1 MTNSVNSDNNI
12 HCWNSQPTEANFC
25 KTQVANSI
33 FKNLKSFII
42 THNLPVTICARVSCA
57 VWLCW
62 CCLFR
67 FKPHLS
73 KVDWS
78 LEFWYYGTCYTNA
91 RTTHVYTHARM
102 HTHTHTHT
110 RTCTYTHAH
119 THTHA
124 CTTYPSEH
132 WWTSQDSTLSILG
145 RLGPHK
151 STSSK
156 PTCQNEI
163 ISPPAPITCLPLQD
177 MLRHWNV
184 YWICTL
190 VESTLNVIVHKW
202 D

>member
-1 MTNSVNSDNNI
+1 MTNSVNSDNDI

-25 KTQVANSI
+25 KTRVADST
-33 FKNLKSFII
+33 FKLLKSFIT

-102 HTHTHTHT
+102 HTHTHAHT

-119 THTHA
+119 THTRMHHLPFWA
-124 CTTYPSEH
+124 LVDFTGLHIEHPGQTGATQINIQQTNLSKRNHITPS
-132 WWTSQDSTLSILG
+132 TNNMS
-145 RLGPHK
+145 
-151 STSSK
+151 
-156 PTCQNEI
+156 
-163 ISPPAPITCLPLQD
+163 AITG
-177 MLRHWNV
+177 
-184 YWICTL
+184 YA
-190 VESTLNVIVHKW
+190 
-202 D
+202 